1 MTVTALV
8 SDPRALTITITA
20 EFAADP
26 ARVWELWADPRKLE
40 RWWGP
45 PGYPATFV
53 DHEMRAGSLTRY
65 FMTTPEGER
74 FWGWWRITAVDAPG
88 RLEFDDGF
96 GDDKGDPNP
105 DLPAGHDTI
114 TIAPAGT
121 NLTKMVMQSLFPSA
135 EAMEMVIA
143 MGFEEGIKE
152 AMGQID
158 GILAEEEGTRH

>member
-1 MTVTALV
+1 MTVTALDK
-8 SDPRALTITITA
+8 DPASLSITITA
-20 EFAADP
+20 EFAAVP
-26 ARVWELWADPRKLE
+26 ARVWELWADPRQLE

-53 DHEMRAGSLTRY
+53 THEMRPGATSKY

-74 FWGWWRITAVDAPG
+74 YWGWWRVTAVEAPR

-96 GDDKGDPNP
+96 GDDNGDPKP
-105 DLPAGHDTI
+105 DSPVGHDTI
-114 TIAPAGT
+114 TIEPAGT
-121 NLTKMVMQSLFPSA
+121 NLTRMVMHSQFPSA

-158 GILAEEEGTRH
+158 AILAEG